1 MVLIKNTQRSYSVKI
16 AQIKKQANRII
27 EFLGYKGFDLGIWL
41 TTNKTIR
48 TYNKQYRNKDKP
60 TDILSFPAH
69 PTLKAGER
77 IVSQNKDE
85 KALGDLIISVE
96 YVIKDAPQWNQTFES
111 RMTTLLVH
119 GICHVLGYDHE
130 FDHDYDI
137 MNKEETRILEFLKK
151 S

>member
-1 MVLIKNTQRSYSVKI
+1 MVLVRNTQRSYRINI
-16 AQIKKQANRII
+16 AQIKKQANSIV
-27 EFLGYKGFDLGIWL
+27 EFLGYKGFDLGIWF

-48 TYNKQYRNKDKP
+48 AYNKQYRNKDKP

-77 IVSQNKDE
+77 IVAQNKDE

-96 YVIKDAPQWNQTFES
+96 YVIKDAPEWNQTVES
-111 RMTTLLVH
+111 RMTTLLIH

-130 FDHDYDI
+130 LDSDYEI
-137 MNKEETRILEFLKK
+137 MHKEETRILEFLKK